1 MRFRFPLAFGL
12 LGAVC
17 LAAPV
22 SADAQAKSVDYACK
36 GRMKLHVTFD
46 SDNSTA
52 TVEADT
58 LEPQILQGGQD
69 GEAFL
74 YSSGKYTFRG
84 SGTKASWQVG
94 KMRVIPCWIA
104 PE

>member
-1 MRFRFPLAFGL
+1 MRFRFPLACAL
-12 LGAVC
+12 LGAACV
-17 LAAPV
+17 AAPMT
-22 SADAQAKSVDYACK
+22 ADAEPRSVDYACK
-36 GRMKLHVTFD
+36 GRMTLHVMFN
-46 SDNSTA
+46 SDNTTA
-52 TVEADT
+52 IVESDK
-58 LEPQILQGGQD
+58 LEPQVLPGGQE

-94 KMRVIPCWIA
+94 KMRLIPCWVV